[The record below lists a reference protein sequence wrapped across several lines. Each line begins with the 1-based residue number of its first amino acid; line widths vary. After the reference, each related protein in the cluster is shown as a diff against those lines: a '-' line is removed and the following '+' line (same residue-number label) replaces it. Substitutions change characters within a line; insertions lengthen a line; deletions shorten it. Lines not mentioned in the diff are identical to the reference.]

1 MILLK
6 SRFYPISILSKVC
19 LLVVMAFF
27 LASCAKGP
35 QEVIELYKN
44 DFEKLD
50 LTSILG
56 GKISKYNQSNVLG
69 MYNND
74 GFVLE
79 LEDLPMHDLVVI
91 TFDLYIHDTWDG
103 NDRNVGGPDIWNLKM
118 DGKFIIKTTFSNCN
132 SGLCI
137 PQSYPLNYQNNI
149 NMPKKGA
156 YKTDLPGVCH
166 FGGLPGLTT
175 LYKIEKTIAHKNKN
189 LLFHIYDELVQVNTS
204 NPVCDESWSLDN
216 IKIKLVRLK

>member
-1 MILLK
+1 MNIIHKCLPIILVSFL
-6 SRFYPISILSKVC
+6 
-19 LLVVMAFF
+19 

-35 QEVIELYKN
+35 QDIIEVYQN
-44 DFEKLD
+44 DFDKLD

-74 GFVLE
+74 GFDLTLE
-79 LEDLPMHDLVVI
+79 NLPVHDLVVI
-91 TFDLYIHDTWDG
+91 SFDLYIHDTWDG
-103 NDRNVGGPDIWNLKM
+103 NDRNVGGPDIWNLEV
-118 DGKFIIKTTFSNCN
+118 DGKSVIKTTFSNCN

-137 PQSYPLNYQNNI
+137 PQSYPLNFQNNI

-156 YKTDLPGVCH
+156 SKTDLPGFCH
-166 FGGLPGLTT
+166 FGGLPGFTT
-175 LYKIEKTIAHKNKN
+175 LYKIEKTISHKKKDV
-189 LLFHIYDELVQVNTS
+189 FIRIYDQLVQSNTS

-216 IKIKLVRLK
+216 IKVNLVRLR